1 MIKNELIEF
10 FNKNSS
16 DIENIIEDCRH
27 LLVKNRAKD
36 EKSVIML
43 NILYEYIKDGD
54 EKVKD
59 FINQLSKIFEEIYLT
74 QLTNFI
80 YEERLNIIEYFTILE
95 NEKKENYLKLVDMDW
110 KFIGLA
116 TINKF
121 EVGEIE
127 PKIILRLHFN
137 NGAIKTLET
146 DLTNL
151 RKLLDEFDQNLSM
164 LNSTYVRR
172 IDTFLK

>member
-1 MIKNELIEF
+1 MKNEFIEF

-16 DIENIIEDCRH
+16 EIEIIIEDCRQ

-36 EKSVIML
+36 EKSVILL
-43 NILYEYIKDGD
+43 NIINEFLKDGD
-54 EKVKD
+54 EKVKE
-59 FINQLSKIFEEIYLT
+59 FINQLSKIFEETNLSL
-74 QLTNFI
+74 LTNFI
-80 YEERLNIIEYFTILE
+80 FEERLNIFDYFASLE
-95 NEKKENYLKLVDMDW
+95 NEKKENCLKLVDLDW
-110 KFIGLA
+110 KFIGLT

-137 NGAIKTLET
+137 NGAIKILET